1 MKKYSITDTSWV
13 YCFIYFQDMW
23 QIPDREVLY
32 ENDKICE
39 AVTTHLVIFQV
50 GAWTLTSL
58 HKLMLSLLKGYAWAI
73 FLTT

>member
-1 MKKYSITDTSWV
+1 MILKTLNLLYSKMTKDSITDTSWV

-39 AVTTHLVIFQV
+39 AVRTHLVIFQV
-50 GAWTLTSL
+50 GA
-58 HKLMLSLLKGYAWAI
+58 
-73 FLTT
+73 